1 MGQLVSSSIPNLI
14 SGVSQQP
21 QNVRLPT
28 QGEEQVNCFSSVT
41 DFLKRRPAMNSVAR
55 LMDAATARG
64 LGSSVFMHPINRD
77 EREKYLVLI
86 YKDGIKVFDLDG
98 TEKTVTVDESAKAY
112 LAQAQDP
119 MADFRAQTINDH
131 TFIVNRRVT
140 VKADA
145 ESLTPK
151 RPPEALVFIKQA
163 SYNTTYTITLDG
175 VEHSFTTADG
185 VAPADQPADPLSSS
199 EIAAAL
205 AGSIKSPTVGG
216 VAWTGTLSGT
226 LQGTL
231 KGSRGRKHPTTGNVS
246 WGSFETTGAFLTES
260 ATASFSG
267 SVTGD
272 VLEGSFTG
280 LAFSDGEYSHTNA
293 ADLEDP
299 AINAIYRD
307 LSFSGSFTGS
317 TTPQVSSSTTGDMYQ
332 VRTSNS
338 TVWIRRTDGK
348 DFKIAVSDTR
358 SNTHTS
364 LCKGTTQR
372 FSDLLTIAP
381 RDFVTEVIGD
391 ASSSFDNYYV
401 RFEPMDENSDFGTGL
416 WKETVKPGIPSKL
429 DAGTMPHGLIRQAD
443 GTFTFGKLDWAERA
457 CGDEDSAPLPSF
469 VDRTINGL
477 FFYRNRL
484 AFLSEDNVVMSET
497 GEFFNFFV
505 TTVTTMVDSDVID
518 VAASNVKSSLL
529 QHAAVFSGGIILF
542 SDQTQFTM
550 EHDTVLA
557 NATVSIKPVTEFEAD
572 MSAAP
577 VSAGKT
583 VFFATRRGEWG
594 GVREYLTLPDNSDQN
609 DAADVTAHVP
619 RYITGGIFKLI
630 CSTNEDLLLVLS
642 RNKRD
647 SIWLYKYYWNGSEKI
662 QSAWSRWDMAGTV
675 LSGAMFTSKF
685 YCVMEYD
692 DGVWLEVC
700 DFAPAFKDPGEPIE
714 YCLDR
719 KVTEERCMVGP
730 YDQAT
735 KTTTITL
742 PWPVREGLSPLLVT
756 RTAQGQKAGVLLDI
770 VSHDGDTVTVRGDAS
785 GKKFFAGIPY
795 RSTYTFSQQ
804 AIREESKGN
813 AITTGRLQLRSM
825 TLNCDDTGYL
835 EMEVTPSFR
844 QTSHYIFTGRELGHG
859 TNVIGNIPLY
869 TGKIKVPVL
878 SLNTQVSIAAT
889 SASFLPFALVNASWE
904 GFYNTRHRQ
913 V

>member
-1 MGQLVSSSIPNLI
+1 MFK
-14 SGVSQQP
+14 
-21 QNVRLPT
+21 
-28 QGEEQVNCFSSVT
+28 FSSDT
-41 DFLKRRPAMNSVAR
+41 GDKKRRPGRTASRTVRSGGARRVSVAPKN
-55 LMDAATARG
+55 RG
-64 LGSSVFMHPINRD
+64 LSW
-77 EREKYLVLI
+77 
-86 YKDGIKVFDLDG
+86 
-98 TEKTVTVDESAKAY
+98 VDRVDWAKARIAAVVAIFCVLWLGLWGRAWY
-112 LAQAQDP
+112 LQMIEGPRLADKARRQHMATELVTGKRGMIMDRNGQVLARSVEARSVYARPQEIQDFLT
-119 MADFRAQTINDH
+119 MANTLGPILGIEPQKLYDELSKTKRRFVWVRRKVDDYTAEAVRKAGLPGIGLSKEYDRVYPFKHLAGQLLGFVGVDDKGLEGLERSLDDRLAGTPTRMVVQRDAMGRRFYLHEEGKDELRGEDLMLTLDVQLQFIAEEAVARAARDF
-131 TFIVNRRVT
+131 
-140 VKADA
+140 DA
-145 ESLTPK
+145 RWSG
-151 RPPEALVFIKQA
+151 ALVVDVPSGDILAWAQYPFFNP
-163 SYNTTYTITLDG
+163 NTYR
-175 VEHSFTTADG
+175 
-185 VAPADQPADPLSSS
+185 QSS
-199 EIAAAL
+199 
-205 AGSIKSPTVGG
+205 
-216 VAWTGTLSGT
+216 
-226 LQGTL
+226 
-231 KGSRGRKHPTTGNVS
+231 
-246 WGSFETTGAFLTES
+246 
-260 ATASFSG
+260 
-267 SVTGD
+267 
-272 VLEGSFTG
+272 
-280 LAFSDGEYSHTNA
+280 
-293 ADLEDP
+293 
-299 AINAIYRD
+299 
-307 LSFSGSFTGS
+307 
-317 TTPQVSSSTTGDMYQ
+317 
-332 VRTSNS
+332 
-338 TVWIRRTDGK
+338 
-348 DFKIAVSDTR
+348 
-358 SNTHTS
+358 
-364 LCKGTTQR
+364 
-372 FSDLLTIAP
+372 
-381 RDFVTEVIGD
+381 
-391 ASSSFDNYYV
+391 
-401 RFEPMDENSDFGTGL
+401 PM
-416 WKETVKPGIPSKL
+416 I
-429 DAGTMPHGLIRQAD
+429 
-443 GTFTFGKLDWAERA
+443 
-457 CGDEDSAPLPSF
+457 
-469 VDRTINGL
+469 
-477 FFYRNRL
+477 YRNRL

-675 LSGAMFTSKF
+675 LSGAMFESRL

-692 DGVWLEVC
+692 DGIWLEVC

-719 KVTEERCMVGP
+719 KVTEERCSIGR
-730 YDQAT
+730 YDPAS

-770 VSHDGDTVTVRGDAS
+770 VSHGGDTVTVRGDAS

-804 AIREESKGN
+804 AIREQSKGN

-844 QTSHYIFTGRELGHG
+844 ETSRYIFTGRELGHG

-869 TGKIKVPVL
+869 TGKIKVPVHAGL
-878 SLNTQVSIAAT
+878 PRRHLG
-889 SASFLPFALVNASWE
+889 FLPAL
-904 GFYNTRHRQ
+904 RPRQ
-913 V
+913 CELGGLLQHQAQAGIDAPHHPSTDAALRQGLLPL

>member
-119 MADFRAQTINDH
+119 MADFRAQTINDY

-140 VKADA
+140 VKADT

-163 SYNTTYTITLDG
+163 SYNTTYTVTLG
-175 VEHSFTTADG
+175 EGEGAVTAEFTTLDG
-185 VAPADQPADPLSSS
+185 VAPADEPADSLSSK
-199 EIAAAL
+199 EIAD
-205 AGSIKSPTVGG
+205 K
-216 VAWTGTLSGT
+216 
-226 LQGTL
+226 
-231 KGSRGRKHPTTGNVS
+231 
-246 WGSFETTGAFLTES
+246 LTE
-260 ATASFSG
+260 
-267 SVTGD
+267 
-272 VLEGSFTG
+272 
-280 LAFSDGEYSHTNA
+280 
-293 ADLEDP
+293 
-299 AINAIYRD
+299 AINKNGAYIA
-307 LSFSGSFTGS
+307 
-317 TTPQVSSSTTGDMYQ
+317 QAV
-332 VRTSNS
+332 NS
-338 TVWIRRTDGK
+338 TIWIRTKDGS
-348 DFKIAVSDTR
+348 DFKIAVADTR

-372 FSDLLTIAP
+372 FSDLLTAAP

-719 KVTEERCMVGP
+719 KVTEERCIVGP
-730 YDQAT
+730 YDQTT

-804 AIREESKGN
+804 AIREQSKGN

-844 QTSHYIFTGRELGHG
+844 QTSRYIFTGRELGHG

>member
-55 LMDAATARG
+55 LMDATTARG

-119 MADFRAQTINDH
+119 MADFRAQTINDY

-163 SYNTTYTITLDG
+163 SYNTTYTVTLDD
-175 VEHSFTTADG
+175 VSYSFTTLDG
-185 VAPADQPADPLSSS
+185 VAPADQPADPLSSAQ
-199 EIAAAL
+199 IAEEL
-205 AGSIKSPTVGG
+205 AKKIQSPTVPD
-216 VAWTGTLSGT
+216 VSWEGTLSGSF
-226 LQGTL
+226 QGTL
-231 KGSRGRKHPTTGNVS
+231 SGEEYKSLPVGSHTWRPFQTKGTFNT
-246 WGSFETTGAFLTES
+246 AS
-260 ATASFSG
+260 ATTSFKG
-267 SVTGD
+267 SVTNG
-272 VLEGSFTG
+272 VLNGTFSN
-280 LAFSDGEYSHTNA
+280 LKFSDGEYSKT
-293 ADLEDP
+293 DP
-299 AINAIYRD
+299 GTPDAPKDAYRN
-307 LSFSGSFTGS
+307 LSFSGSFSG
-317 TTPQVSSSTTGDMYQ
+317 TTSPELQAQTLGDKYRI
-332 VRTSNS
+332 RTFNS
-338 TVWIRRTDGK
+338 TIWIRKVDDS
-348 DFKIAVSDTR
+348 DFKLSVSDTR

-372 FSDLLTIAP
+372 FSDLLTAAP

-401 RFEPMDENSDFGTGL
+401 RFEPSDENSDFGTGL

-429 DAGTMPHGLIRQAD
+429 DATTMPHGLIRQAD
-443 GTFTFGKLDWAERA
+443 GTFTFGKLEWTERT

-505 TTVTTMVDSDVID
+505 TTVTTLVDSDVID
-518 VAASNVKSSLL
+518 VAASNIKSSLL

-542 SDQTQFTM
+542 SDQSQFTL
-550 EHDTVLA
+550 EHDTVLS

-572 MSAAP
+572 MTAAP
-577 VSAGKT
+577 VSSGKT

-619 RYITGGIFKLI
+619 RYISGDIYKLI

-642 RNKRD
+642 RLKRD

-719 KVTEERCMVGP
+719 KVTEERCSIGP

-785 GKKFFAGIPY
+785 GKKFYAGIPY

-804 AIREESKGN
+804 AIREQSKGN

-844 QTSHYIFTGRELGHG
+844 QTSRYIFTGRELGHG

-889 SASFLPFALVNASWE
+889 SDSFLPFALVNASWE

>member
-1 MGQLVSSSIPNLI
+1 MGKLVSSSIPNLI

-21 QNVRLPT
+21 WNVRLPT

-41 DFLKRRPAMNSVAR
+41 DFLKRRPAMNAVAR
-55 LMDAATARG
+55 LMDAGEAAEMG
-64 LGSSVFMHPINRD
+64 AAVFMHPINRD
-77 EREKYLVLI
+77 EREKYIVLVH
-86 YKDGIKVFDLDG
+86 KGGIRVFDLDG
-98 TEKTVTVDESAKAY
+98 NEKTVKVDESAKAY
-112 LAQAQDP
+112 LAKADDP
-119 MADFRAQTINDH
+119 MKDFRAQTINDY

-140 VKADA
+140 VKAD
-145 ESLTPK
+145 EKSLTPK

-163 SYNTTYTITLDG
+163 SYNTTYTVTLG
-175 VEHSFTTADG
+175 EGEGAVTAEFTTLDG
-185 VAPADQPADPLSSS
+185 VAPADEPADKLSSK
-199 EIAAAL
+199 EIAD
-205 AGSIKSPTVGG
+205 
-216 VAWTGTLSGT
+216 
-226 LQGTL
+226 
-231 KGSRGRKHPTTGNVS
+231 
-246 WGSFETTGAFLTES
+246 ELTE
-260 ATASFSG
+260 
-267 SVTGD
+267 
-272 VLEGSFTG
+272 
-280 LAFSDGEYSHTNA
+280 
-293 ADLEDP
+293 
-299 AINAIYRD
+299 AINADGKYTARA
-307 LSFSGSFTGS
+307 
-317 TTPQVSSSTTGDMYQ
+317 V
-332 VRTSNS
+332 NS
-338 TVWIRRTDGK
+338 TIWIRTKDGS
-348 DFKIAVSDTR
+348 DFKIAVADTR

-372 FSDLLTIAP
+372 FSDLLTAAP

-401 RFEPMDENSDFGTGL
+401 RFEPSDEQSDFGTGL

-429 DAGTMPHGLIRQAD
+429 DASTMPHGLIRQAD
-443 GTFTFGKLDWAERA
+443 GTFTFGPLEWGERA

-469 VDRTINGL
+469 VDRNINGI

-484 AFLSEDNVVMSET
+484 AFLAEDNVVMSET

-518 VAASNVKSSLL
+518 VAASNIKSSLL

-542 SDQTQFTM
+542 SDQSQFTL
-550 EHDTVLA
+550 EHDTVLS

-577 VSAGKT
+577 VSSGKT

-619 RYITGGIFKLI
+619 RYISGDIHKLI
-630 CSTNEDLLLVLS
+630 CSTNEDVLLVLS
-642 RNKRD
+642 RLRRD

-662 QSAWSRWDMAGTV
+662 QSSWSRWDMAGTV
-675 LSGAMFTSKF
+675 LSGAMFESRL

-719 KVTEERCMVGP
+719 KVTEERCTVGQ
-730 YDQAT
+730 YDPAS
-735 KTTTITL
+735 KTTTVTL
-742 PWPVREGLSPLLVT
+742 PWPVPDGVSPLLVT

-770 VSHDGDTVTVRGDAS
+770 VGHTGATVTIRGDVS
-785 GKKFFAGIPY
+785 GKKFFAGVPY

-804 AIREESKGN
+804 AIREQNKGN
-813 AITTGRLQLRSM
+813 AITTGRLQLRSL
-825 TLNCDDTGYL
+825 TINCDATGYL
-835 EMEVTPSFR
+835 ELEVTPSFR
-844 QTSHYIFTGRELGHG
+844 ATSRHTFTGRELGHG
-859 TNVIGNIPLY
+859 TNIIGDIPLY
-869 TGKIKVPVL
+869 TGKVKVPIL

-889 SASFLPFALVNASWE
+889 SGSFLPFALINASWE
-904 GFYNTRHRQ
+904 GFYNTRHQQ